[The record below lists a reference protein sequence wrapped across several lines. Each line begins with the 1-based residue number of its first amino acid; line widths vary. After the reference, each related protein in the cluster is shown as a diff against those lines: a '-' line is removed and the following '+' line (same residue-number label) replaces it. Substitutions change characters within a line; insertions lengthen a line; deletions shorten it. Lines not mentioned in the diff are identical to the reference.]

1 MAEILHMSC
10 DFCGKARNEVEK
22 LIVANEASICNE
34 CIELCHNILD
44 TERNDRIKTD
54 KKLTRVLDPVKITK
68 FLDQY
73 IVGQKKA
80 KQLLAVSVVNHYKRL
95 HFKSRT
101 ELEKSNLLMF
111 GPTGSGKTMLAK
123 FVARYLNV
131 PFVIADATTLTQAG
145 YVGDD
150 VDSLVSRLL
159 AEADNDVQRCQQGI
173 IFIDEIDKIGR
184 KSESA
189 SLTRDVSGEGVQQS
203 LLKVV
208 EGTKIRINS
217 TGNKKSNSDTVEIDT
232 SNILFIAGGAFEGL
246 QQIIEKR
253 TQGSSI
259 GFVTHAQIKTQAS
272 AMPED
277 FIKYGMIPEFVGRFP
292 ITVEL
297 EKLGLESLT
306 RILLEPKNSLLDQM
320 QFYFQADGIE
330 LEFDDSALLAVAQR
344 AVDLDIGARGL
355 RAILEQ
361 VMMPLMYNIGEL
373 KKQNQT
379 KLTITEQMIITSTAT
394 EEYET

>member
-10 DFCGKARNEVEK
+10 DFCSKARNEVEK

-232 SNILFIAGGAFEGL
+232 SNILFIAGGAFDGL

-259 GFVTHAQIKTQAS
+259 GFVTHSQTKTQPA

-297 EKLGLESLT
+297 EKLSLESLT

-330 LEFDDSALLAVAQR
+330 LEFDNSALLAVAQR

-373 KKQNQT
+373 KKQNKD
-379 KLTITEQMIITSTAT
+379 KLTITEQMIITSTGS